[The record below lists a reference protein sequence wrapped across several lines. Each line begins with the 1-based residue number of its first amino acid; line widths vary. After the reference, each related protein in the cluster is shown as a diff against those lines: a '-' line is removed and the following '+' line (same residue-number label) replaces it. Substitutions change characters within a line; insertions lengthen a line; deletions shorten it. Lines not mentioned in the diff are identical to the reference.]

1 MLMEC
6 LQGILRAS
14 GSKSAGGREQGRYR
28 PSVEVNGCREKHY
41 GPMPEALS
49 VSFFTAH
56 NVPPLAL
63 SGAMSFAWQPSL
75 ERTKGALYPALA
87 KQNVW

>member
-1 MLMEC
+1 MLTES
-6 LQGILRAS
+6 LQSILRAS
-14 GSKSAGGREQGRYR
+14 GSKSAGGREQGRDC
-28 PSVEVNGCREKHY
+28 PSVEMNGCREKHY
-41 GPMPEALS
+41 GPMTHPFSES
-49 VSFFTAH
+49 VFTAH

-75 ERTKGALYPALA
+75 GGTKEVLYPALA